1 MQTLDEKSPGVIEYF
16 IVMGIAA
23 DDNKYE
29 YSIKKLKNNEYEPT
43 IIDSYPALP
52 DKRSMPEF

>member
-23 DDNKYE
+23 DDNKDGE
-29 YSIKKLKNNEYEPT
+29 
-43 IIDSYPALP
+43 
-52 DKRSMPEF
+52 

>member
-1 MQTLDEKSPGVIEYF
+1 
-16 IVMGIAA
+16 MGIAA